1 MENNKIINTEKLPPE
16 VANKFI
22 PYLKLMSDIHKDH
35 LISVFIYGSA
45 AGKNYIP
52 KISDINS
59 VFVFKD
65 LAFASLT
72 DSLKIVSKGISKRI
86 AAPLFLTKEHIKTSL
101 DVFPGEED
109 IGTALDL
116 VVQEEDSQAVLGDLA
131 AA

>member
-16 VANKFI
+16 VQNKFI

-59 VFVFKD
+59 IFFLKT
-65 LAFASLT
+65 LPLHRLRTASRQLP
-72 DSLKIVSKGISKRI
+72 IC
-86 AAPLFLTKEHIKTSL
+86 
-101 DVFPGEED
+101 
-109 IGTALDL
+109 
-116 VVQEEDSQAVLGDLA
+116 
-131 AA
+131 